1 MIVKHE
7 YITTDSDGKKT
18 QHVDDITQLI
28 SRIEWSGSRL
38 QAARRLAFD
47 VVQDYRDPNLPN
59 HRYGIWV
66 R

>member
-28 SRIEWSGSRL
+28 SRI
-38 QAARRLAFD
+38 
-47 VVQDYRDPNLPN
+47 
-59 HRYGIWV
+59 
-66 R
+66 